1 MTIHTPVLRTPVSPD
16 PSIDDLAATV
26 VRLGRELATAAHGCC
41 AGGGALDHAFVAR
54 SLEPLARRRPFD
66 ERDVAGLGTARAL
79 ISNDLRRETAG
90 TERQVVDHEYDE
102 DGVRYDVW
110 AEVAAFT
117 ERGEQLRAV
126 LQRLDEFVRA
136 RDAVLDY
143 AAGQHGLRR
152 VLSG

>member
-16 PSIDDLAATV
+16 PSIDDLAAKV
-26 VRLGRELATAAHGCC
+26 VRLGRELAAAARDCC
-41 AGGGALDHAFVAR
+41 AGGGVRDHAFVER

-66 ERDVAGLGTARAL
+66 ERDGAGLGTARAL

-90 TERQVVDHEYDE
+90 TERRIVDHEYDE

-110 AEVAAFT
+110 AEVPAFT
-117 ERGEQLRAV
+117 DRGEQLQTV
-126 LQRLDEFVRA
+126 LRKLDEFVRA

>member
-1 MTIHTPVLRTPVSPD
+1 MTMHTPVLRAPVSPD
-16 PSIDDLAATV
+16 PCIDDLATKV
-26 VRLGRELATAAHGCC
+26 VRLGRELAAAARDCC
-41 AGGGALDHAFVAR
+41 AGGSARDHAFVAR
-54 SLEPLARRRPFD
+54 SLERLAERRPFD
-66 ERDVAGLGTARAL
+66 ERDAGLGTARAL

-90 TERQVVDHEYDE
+90 TERRVVDHEYDE

-110 AEVAAFT
+110 AEVPALT
-117 ERGEQLRAV
+117 ERGEQLQAV
-126 LQRLDEFVRA
+126 LQRLNEFVRA

>member
-1 MTIHTPVLRTPVSPD
+1 MWSAASSRWPGAG
-16 PSIDDLAATV
+16 PSRSATS
-26 VRLGRELATAAHGCC
+26 R
-41 AGGGALDHAFVAR
+41 
-54 SLEPLARRRPFD
+54 
-66 ERDVAGLGTARAL
+66 GLGTARAL
-79 ISNDLRRETAG
+79 IAKDLERETAG
-90 TERQVVDHEYDE
+90 TERRVVDHDYDD

-117 ERGEQLRAV
+117 ERGEKVRDVLRT
-126 LQRLDEFVRA
+126 LDEFVRA